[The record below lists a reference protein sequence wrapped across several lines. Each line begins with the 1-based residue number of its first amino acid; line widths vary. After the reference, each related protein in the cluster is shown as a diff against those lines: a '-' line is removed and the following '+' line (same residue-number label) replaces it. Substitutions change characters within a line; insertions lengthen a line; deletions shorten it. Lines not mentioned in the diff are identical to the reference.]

1 MKIRGQLYTNLLP
14 VRYMVVVAQ
23 VLYGKKMIIIITSLT
38 FLIRKPAACASCS
51 DASTDAEVPAETDSR
66 IKAHWT
72 AIDTL
77 KA

>member
-1 MKIRGQLYTNLLP
+1 
-14 VRYMVVVAQ
+14 
-23 VLYGKKMIIIITSLT
+23 MIIIITLLT

-51 DASTDAEVPAETDSR
+51 DASTDAEVPAETYSR

-77 KA
+77 KI